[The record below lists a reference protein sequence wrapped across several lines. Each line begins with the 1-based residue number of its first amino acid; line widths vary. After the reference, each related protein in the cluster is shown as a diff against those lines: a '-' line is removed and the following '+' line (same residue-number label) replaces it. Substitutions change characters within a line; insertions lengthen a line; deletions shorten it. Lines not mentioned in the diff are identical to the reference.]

1 MQTSQSTSS
10 VAGPRWRFK
19 SASSSLGDSSA
30 KNVVLHVLRH
40 CVCVC
45 FLRVGFLTGC
55 VCVCVCVCCLRSFY
69 LRVHCK
75 NMGHSGRMW
84 TQCKNMGLSRQG
96 NPLETYRLWVSS
108 LESPVT
114 GVMEISQNDTRWT
127 VLQFSCVNPH
137 IKYSEATWRAYEQE
151 IKGGASLAVQ
161 WLRIHL
167 WMQGAQVLSPVGE
180 LRSHKPQGN

>member
-1 MQTSQSTSS
+1 MQISQSTSS

-40 CVCVC
+40 CVCV
-45 FLRVGFLTGC
+45 LPESGLSYRVC

-75 NMGHSGRMW
+75 DMGHSGRMW
-84 TQCKNMGLSRQG
+84 TQGKNTGLSRQG

-114 GVMEISQNDTRWT
+114 GAMEISQNDTRWAI
-127 VLQFSCVNPH
+127 LQFFCVNPH

-151 IKGGASLAVQ
+151 IKGGASLTVQ

-167 WMQGAQVLSPVGE
+167 WMQGAQVLSLVAE